1 MRKGVPQIGL
11 SFFVNG
17 FFFCPG
23 ASEGRPYHI
32 RSIPS
37 FLTHFIFSRFL
48 RRVFQKFFLRRLE
61 AGSAAAVYSQIN
73 MKMICVMYSRPHS
86 GLTLYDK
93 YDRNEKVVFS
103 SNNSQDTPASVSGG
117 RNAVLYAA

>member
-17 FFFCPG
+17 FFFCLG
-23 ASEGRPYHI
+23 ASAGRPYHI

-48 RRVFQKFFLRRLE
+48 RRVFQKFFTT
-61 AGSAAAVYSQIN
+61 AGSRKCGCRLQ
-73 MKMICVMYSRPHS
+73 P
-86 GLTLYDK
+86 DK
-93 YDRNEKVVFS
+93 YEDDMCDVFP
-103 SNNSQDTPASVSGG
+103 PAQRSYVM
-117 RNAVLYAA
+117 